1 MLHPNYEKAHFTF
14 REDTNILI
22 DRTYV
27 NLKHTEFTILHAA
40 IDEGERNF
48 IDIEFTLKG
57 MVQLEENIRGMARD
71 NLKSLSNGILSDMT
85 CNYLVDVVRYELEGT
100 MTIEKEYEEEA
111 YETIKRL
118 ITAVNF
124 KEE

>member
-1 MLHPNYEKAHFTF
+1 MLHPNYERAHFTF

-48 IDIEFTLKG
+48 IEIEFTPRG
-57 MVQLEENIRGMARD
+57 MAQLEENIRGMARD
-71 NLKSLSNGILSDMT
+71 NLISEMTSD
-85 CNYLVDVVRYELEGT
+85 YLVATVKHELEAK

-118 ITAVNF
+118 ITLVNF
-124 KEE
+124 WED